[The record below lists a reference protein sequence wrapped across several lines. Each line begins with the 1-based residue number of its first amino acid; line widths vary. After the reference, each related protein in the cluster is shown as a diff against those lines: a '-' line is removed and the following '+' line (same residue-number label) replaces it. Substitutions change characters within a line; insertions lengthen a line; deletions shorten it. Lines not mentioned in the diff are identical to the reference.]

1 MPRKRIAVLG
11 AGILGSSLALLLA
24 RRGHDVTV
32 YDKESE
38 PVACASRWNEGKIH
52 LGYLYGADDSLRTA
66 RHILPGSLSFGRV
79 LSELLEA
86 DLRPHTT
93 SRDDIYLVH
102 RNSVVDAATLER
114 TFGRIDD
121 LLHEH
126 PGARNYLV
134 DVSAARSRKLSP
146 AEWGEISTSD
156 EVVAGYEV
164 PERSIN
170 TQWVAG
176 SLAAALRSQPR
187 VTLRLETTITEA
199 KPVAGVDGKWQ
210 VATNDGAREQFDV
223 VVNAL
228 WEGRLAVDLTA
239 GITPEPGWSH
249 RFRYCL
255 FIRTKRP
262 VALRSALITVGGF
275 GDVKNYNGR
284 DFYMSWYPVGM
295 VRQGSG
301 ITLERPEA
309 LDAAATERFVDAVRA
324 RLGTL
329 LPGTEAVF
337 EAAED
342 IKVRGGF
349 VFAQA
354 RGSVDDPTASIHR
367 RDRFGVQREGS
378 YYSVDT
384 GKYSTAPWMAE
395 QLAAEISGG

>member
-1 MPRKRIAVLG
+1 MTVKRIAVLG
-11 AGILGSSLALLLA
+11 AGILGSCLALLLA

-32 YDKESE
+32 FDKESE

-79 LSELLEA
+79 LSELLGA

-93 SRDDIYLVH
+93 SGDDIYLVH
-102 RNSVVDAATLER
+102 RNSVVDPVTLER
-114 TFGRIDD
+114 TFSRIDE
-121 LLHEH
+121 LLREH
-126 PGARNYLV
+126 PLAREYLV
-134 DVSAARSRKLSP
+134 DVSAARTRRLSP
-146 AEWGEISTSD
+146 SECREISGAD
-156 EVVAGYEV
+156 EVVAALEV

-170 TQWVAG
+170 TQWVAD
-176 SLAAALRSQPR
+176 SLAAALRSQAR
-187 VTLRLETTITEA
+187 VTLRLETMVTDA
-199 KPVAGVDGKWQ
+199 KPAADPYGRWHVVAGDG
-210 VATNDGAREQFDV
+210 TCEPFDV

-239 GITPEPGWSH
+239 GITPAPGWSH

-255 FIRTKRP
+255 FMRTTRP

-295 VRQGSG
+295 VRQGGG
-301 ITLERPEA
+301 ITLERPEP
-309 LDAAATERFVDAVRA
+309 LDAAATAQFVGAVRA
-324 RLGTL
+324 QLGSL
-329 LPGTEAVF
+329 LPGIDAVF

-354 RGSVDDPTASIHR
+354 KGSVDDPAASIHR
-367 RDRFGVQREGS
+367 RDRFGVQREGN

-395 QLAAEISGG
+395 QLAAEISGD

>member
-1 MPRKRIAVLG
+1 MTVKRIAVLG
-11 AGILGSSLALLLA
+11 AGILGSCLALLLA

-32 YDKESE
+32 FDKESE

-79 LSELLEA
+79 LSELLGA

-93 SRDDIYLVH
+93 SGDDIYLVH
-102 RNSVVDAATLER
+102 RNSVVDPVTLER
-114 TFGRIDD
+114 TFSRIDE
-121 LLHEH
+121 LLREH
-126 PGARNYLV
+126 PLAREYLV
-134 DVSAARSRKLSP
+134 DVSAARTRRLSP
-146 AEWGEISTSD
+146 NECREISGAD
-156 EVVAGYEV
+156 EVVAALEV

-170 TQWVAG
+170 TQWVAD
-176 SLAAALRSQPR
+176 SLAVALRSQAR
-187 VTLRLETTITEA
+187 VTLRLETMVTDA
-199 KPVAGVDGKWQ
+199 KPAADPYGRWQ
-210 VATNDGAREQFDV
+210 VVTGDGTCEPFDV

-239 GITPEPGWSH
+239 GITPAPGWSH

-255 FIRTKRP
+255 FMRTTRP

-295 VRQGSG
+295 VRQGGG
-301 ITLERPEA
+301 ITLERPEP
-309 LDAAATERFVDAVRA
+309 LDAAATAQFVGAVRA
-324 RLGTL
+324 HLGSL
-329 LPGTEAVF
+329 LPGIDAVF
-337 EAAED
+337 EAAEN

-354 RGSVDDPTASIHR
+354 RGSVDDPAASIHR

-395 QLAAEISGG
+395 QLAAEISGD

>member
-1 MPRKRIAVLG
+1 MPVKRIAVLG
-11 AGILGSSLALLLA
+11 AGILGSCLALLLA
-24 RRGHDVTV
+24 RRGHDVSV
-32 YDKESE
+32 FDKESE

-79 LSELLEA
+79 LSALLET

-93 SRDDIYLVH
+93 TGDDIYLVH
-102 RNSVVDAATLER
+102 RNSVVDPVTLEQ

-126 PGARNYLV
+126 PAARDYLV
-134 DVSAARSRKLSP
+134 DVSAARTRRLSP
-146 AEWGEISTSD
+146 SECSQISGAA
-156 EVVAGYEV
+156 EVVAALEV

-170 TQWVAG
+170 TQWVAE
-176 SLAAALRSQPR
+176 SLAAALRSQAG

-199 KPVAGVDGKWQ
+199 KPVADVDGKWQ
-210 VATNDGAREQFDV
+210 VTTDDGTREQFDV

-239 GITPEPGWSH
+239 GLTPEPGWSH

-255 FIRTKRP
+255 FVRTKRP

-295 VRQGSG
+295 VRQGGG
-301 ITLERPEA
+301 ITLGRPEP
-309 LDAAATERFVDAVRA
+309 LDAAATQQFVGAVRA
-324 RLGTL
+324 QLSTL
-329 LPGTEAVF
+329 LPGTNAVF
-337 EAAED
+337 DAAED

-354 RGSVDDPTASIHR
+354 RGSVDDPAASIHR
-367 RDRFGVQREGS
+367 RDRFGVQRQGS

-395 QLAAEISGG
+395 LLAAEISGG

>member
-1 MPRKRIAVLG
+1 MTVKRIAVLG
-11 AGILGSSLALLLA
+11 AGILGSCLALLLA

-32 YDKESE
+32 FDKESE
-38 PVACASRWNEGKIH
+38 PVACASRWNEGRIH

-79 LSELLEA
+79 LSELLGA

-93 SRDDIYLVH
+93 SGDDIYLVH
-102 RNSVVDAATLER
+102 RNSVVDPVTLER
-114 TFGRIDD
+114 TFSRIDE
-121 LLHEH
+121 LLREH
-126 PGARNYLV
+126 PLAREYLV
-134 DVSAARSRKLSP
+134 DVSAARTRRLSP
-146 AEWGEISTSD
+146 SECREISGAD
-156 EVVAGYEV
+156 EVVAALEV

-170 TQWVAG
+170 TQWVAD
-176 SLAAALRSQPR
+176 SLAAALRSQAR
-187 VTLRLETTITEA
+187 VTLRLETMVTDA
-199 KPVAGVDGKWQ
+199 KPAADPYGRWHVVAGDG
-210 VATNDGAREQFDV
+210 TCEPFDV

-239 GITPEPGWSH
+239 GITPAPGWSH

-255 FIRTKRP
+255 FMRTTRP

-295 VRQGSG
+295 VRQGGG
-301 ITLERPEA
+301 ITLERPEP
-309 LDAAATERFVDAVRA
+309 LDAAATAQFVGAVRA
-324 RLGTL
+324 QLGSL
-329 LPGTEAVF
+329 LPGIDAVF

-354 RGSVDDPTASIHR
+354 KGSVDDPAASIHR
-367 RDRFGVQREGS
+367 RDRFGVQREGN

-395 QLAAEISGG
+395 QLAAEISGD

>member
-146 AEWGEISTSD
+146 AKWGEISTSD

-309 LDAAATERFVDAVRA
+309 LDAAATERFADAVRA

-354 RGSVDDPTASIHR
+354 RGSVDDPAASIHR

>member
-1 MPRKRIAVLG
+1 MPVKRIAVLG
-11 AGILGSSLALLLA
+11 AGILGSCLALLLA
-24 RRGHDVTV
+24 RRGHHVTV
-32 YDKESE
+32 FDKEHE

-52 LGYLYGADDSLRTA
+52 LGYLYGADQSLSTA
-66 RHILPGSLSFGRV
+66 RHILPGSLNFGRV
-79 LSELLEA
+79 LSQLLET
-86 DLRPHTT
+86 DLTPHTT
-93 SRDDIYLVH
+93 SGDDIYLVH
-102 RNSVVDAATLER
+102 RHSVVDPTALEQ
-114 TFGRIDD
+114 TFGRIDE
-121 LLHEH
+121 LLREH
-126 PGARNYLV
+126 PASRHYLV
-134 DVSAARSRKLSP
+134 DVSRAQTRSLSR
-146 AEWGEISTSD
+146 AEWGLISSSD
-156 EVVAGYEV
+156 EVVAALEV

-170 TQWVAG
+170 TQWVAEG
-176 SLAAALRSQPR
+176 LAAALRAQPR
-187 VTLRLETTITEA
+187 ITLQLGATVTEA
-199 KPVAGVDGKWQ
+199 KPVVGADGRWQVGSVDG
-210 VATNDGAREQFDV
+210 TCEQFDA

-239 GITPEPGWSH
+239 GVAPEPGWSH

-255 FIRTKRP
+255 FIHTDRP
-262 VALRSALITVGGF
+262 VELRSALITVGGF

-301 ITLERPEA
+301 VTLERPEP
-309 LDAAATERFVDAVRA
+309 LDAAATEQFVSAVRA

-329 LPGTEAVF
+329 LPGTDAVF

-367 RDRFGVQREGS
+367 RDRFGVRREGN

>member
-1 MPRKRIAVLG
+1 VTVKRIAVLG
-11 AGILGSSLALLLA
+11 AGILGSCLALLLA

-32 YDKESE
+32 FDKESE

-79 LSELLEA
+79 LSELLGA

-93 SRDDIYLVH
+93 SGDDIYLVH
-102 RNSVVDAATLER
+102 RNSVVDPVTLER
-114 TFGRIDD
+114 TFSRIDE
-121 LLHEH
+121 LLREH
-126 PGARNYLV
+126 PLAREYLV
-134 DVSAARSRKLSP
+134 DVSAARTRRLSP
-146 AEWGEISTSD
+146 SECREISGAD
-156 EVVAGYEV
+156 EVVAALEV

-170 TQWVAG
+170 TQWVAD
-176 SLAAALRSQPR
+176 SLAAALRSQAR
-187 VTLRLETTITEA
+187 VTLRLETMVTDA
-199 KPVAGVDGKWQ
+199 KPAADPYGRWHVVAGDG
-210 VATNDGAREQFDV
+210 TCEPFDV

-239 GITPEPGWSH
+239 GITPAPGWSH

-255 FIRTKRP
+255 FMRTTRP

-295 VRQGSG
+295 VRQGGG
-301 ITLERPEA
+301 ITLERPEP
-309 LDAAATERFVDAVRA
+309 LDAAATAQFVGAVRA
-324 RLGTL
+324 QLGSL
-329 LPGTEAVF
+329 LPGIDAVF

-354 RGSVDDPTASIHR
+354 KGSVDDPAASIHR
-367 RDRFGVQREGS
+367 RDRFGVQREGN

-395 QLAAEISGG
+395 QLAAEISGD

>member
-1 MPRKRIAVLG
+1 MTVKRIAVLG
-11 AGILGSSLALLLA
+11 AGILGSCLALLLA

-32 YDKESE
+32 FDKESE

-79 LSELLEA
+79 LSELLGA

-93 SRDDIYLVH
+93 SGDDIYLVH
-102 RNSVVDAATLER
+102 RNSVVDPVTLER
-114 TFGRIDD
+114 TFSRIDE
-121 LLHEH
+121 LLREH
-126 PGARNYLV
+126 PLAREYLV
-134 DVSAARSRKLSP
+134 DVSAARTRRLSP
-146 AEWGEISTSD
+146 SGCREISGAD
-156 EVVAGYEV
+156 EVVAALEV

-170 TQWVAG
+170 TQWVAD
-176 SLAAALRSQPR
+176 SLAAALRSQAR
-187 VTLRLETTITEA
+187 VTLRLETMVTDA
-199 KPVAGVDGKWQ
+199 KPAADPYGRWQ
-210 VATNDGAREQFDV
+210 VVTGDGTCEPFDV

-239 GITPEPGWSH
+239 GITPAPGWSH

-255 FIRTKRP
+255 FMRTTRP

-295 VRQGSG
+295 VRQGGG
-301 ITLERPEA
+301 ITLERPEP
-309 LDAAATERFVDAVRA
+309 LDAASTAQFVGAVRA
-324 RLGTL
+324 QLGSL
-329 LPGTEAVF
+329 LPGIDAVF

-354 RGSVDDPTASIHR
+354 RGSVDDPAASIHR
-367 RDRFGVQREGS
+367 RDRFGVQREGN

-395 QLAAEISGG
+395 QLAAEISGD